1 MGNQRFLFRQFQLEF
16 FAQKGSES
24 VFDLFCLCFGANECQ
39 SEVVGV
45 SALLESSVVGVVGID
60 GGKFL
65 RLSFALLSGLLLPA
79 LP

>member
-1 MGNQRFLFRQFQLEF
+1 
-16 FAQKGSES
+16 
-24 VFDLFCLCFGANECQ
+24 
-39 SEVVGV
+39 
-45 SALLESSVVGVVGID
+45 VGID